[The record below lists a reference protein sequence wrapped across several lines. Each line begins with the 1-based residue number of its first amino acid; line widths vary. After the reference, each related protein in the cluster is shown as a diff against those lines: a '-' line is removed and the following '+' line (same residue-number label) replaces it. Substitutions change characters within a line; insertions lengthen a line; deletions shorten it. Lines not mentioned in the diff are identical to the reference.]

1 MVEKERE
8 RKRVRERP
16 LETEVVVEFRG
27 QSRRVGAF
35 STLTEEQHH
44 YSFWW
49 QPALTQLVK

>member
-8 RKRVRERP
+8 RKRVGERP

-27 QSRRVGAF
+27 QSRRVGVF
-35 STLTEEQHH
+35 STQTEEQHQ